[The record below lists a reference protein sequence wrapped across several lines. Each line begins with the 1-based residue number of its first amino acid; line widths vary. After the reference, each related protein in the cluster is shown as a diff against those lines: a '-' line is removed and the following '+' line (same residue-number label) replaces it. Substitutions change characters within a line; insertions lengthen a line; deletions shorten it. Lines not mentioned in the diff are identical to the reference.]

1 MGQSVMMNSKSMA
14 KKSKDL
20 RPLRLGLDITFLVV
34 VLSLLAFGLLM
45 VYSASWQPSLL
56 ATGSKTTAYFFI
68 NQLRWAAVGCVA
80 AAVATF
86 FDYRR
91 LRRFVVP
98 VMAVTLLL
106 LIAVLIFGDDRFNSR
121 RSLMNGSI
129 QPSELAKFVI
139 IIYLAYWLYMKQEK
153 INDVMYGLFPMGM
166 ILTII
171 AGLILWQPDISAA
184 LTVVAIGGILFFL
197 ADVDFRQI
205 LLVVIIVAIL
215 AFGTVMIFE
224 TGQTRINEYWSGLQ
238 DPVNSSFHIR
248 RSVEA
253 IVRGGIFGVGIGNG
267 TTKFTGLPVSHT
279 DSIFAVIA
287 EETGV
292 IGSALVVVLY
302 MVFLLRGLVIAGR
315 APDKFGRLLASGLTI
330 WIVLEAVI
338 NMGVMVNLLPFAGNA
353 LPLMSA
359 GGSSL
364 VTTLVGIG
372 VIMNVARIGALE
384 NDSKEGRAFGAV
396 VDLRGRNRRGSVSRP
411 NRFAN
416 TRR

>member
-1 MGQSVMMNSKSMA
+1 MNQKNMA
-14 KKSKDL
+14 KNSKDL
-20 RPLRLGLDITFLVV
+20 RPLRLGFDVTFLVA
-34 VLSLLAFGLLM
+34 VLTLLAFGLLM

-56 ATGSKTTAYFFI
+56 ATGSRTTAYFFL
-68 NQLRWAAVGCVA
+68 NQLRWAGVGLVA
-80 AAVATF
+80 ATIASF

-98 VMAVTLLL
+98 IMGVTLLL

-121 RSLMNGSI
+121 RSLFNGSI

-166 ILTII
+166 ILAII

-184 LTVVAIGGILFFL
+184 LTVVAIGGILFFM

-205 LLVVIIVAIL
+205 LLVIVIVAIL

-224 TGQTRINEYWSGLQ
+224 TGQTRITDYWNGLQ
-238 DPVNSSFHIR
+238 DPINSSFHIR

-253 IVRGGIFGVGIGNG
+253 IVRGGLFGVGIGNG

-292 IGSALVVVLY
+292 IGSAVVVGLFL
-302 MVFLLRGLVIAGR
+302 VFLWRGLVIAGR

-364 VTTLVGIG
+364 VTTLVSIG

-384 NDSKEGRAFGAV
+384 KETKEGRTFGAV
-396 VDLRGRNRRGSVSRP
+396 VDLRGRNRRRSVSRP